1 MKIFKVDR
9 LVVRV
14 AVDRAALGLA
24 AAEAVC
30 GAIGEVL
37 GRKEA
42 GRGSAA
48 EGSAAEGSVA
58 ERSWTE
64 GSAVGGLANVMFAS
78 APSQNEFLA
87 ALVRMPVDWS
97 RVNGFHM
104 DEYMGL
110 AEDAP
115 QGFGNFLRERLVGRV
130 SMRSFSFMRT
140 IQEYAHKLAREPMD
154 IVVLGIGENTHLAFN
169 DPHAA
174 LFDDPEL
181 VKVVELD
188 EACRAQQV
196 GEVGDGCFGAL
207 EEVPRRAMTVTI
219 PGLMR
224 AEYIFGVVPGAR
236 KAEAVRRTLYE
247 EVSERYPATVL
258 RRHARAILFL
268 DGDSAGKLGL
278 GGGT

>member
-1 MKIFKVDR
+1 MKIFKIDQ
-9 LVVRV
+9 LEVRV
-14 AVDRAALGLA
+14 AADRVVQGLA

-37 GRKEA
+37 GRRE
-42 GRGSAA
+42 
-48 EGSAAEGSVA
+48 V
-58 ERSWTE
+58 
-64 GSAVGGLANVMFAS
+64 VNIMFAA

-104 DEYMGL
+104 DEYIGL

-115 QGFGNFLRERLVGRV
+115 QGFGNFLRERLVGCVPFRT
-130 SMRSFSFMRT
+130 FSFMRT
-140 IQEYAHKLAREPMD
+140 IQEYAHILAEQPMD

-188 EACRAQQV
+188 EDCRAQQ
-196 GEVGDGCFGAL
+196 VGDGCFGAL
-207 EEVPRRAMTVTI
+207 EEVPLGAMTVTI
-219 PGLMR
+219 PVLMR
-224 AEYIFGVVPGAR
+224 AEYIFGVVPGAG

-247 EVSERYPATVL
+247 EVSERYPATIL
-258 RRHARAILFL
+258 RRHPKAVLFL
-268 DGDSAGKLGL
+268 DINSFQPLLSGSGRRRSG
-278 GGGT
+278 